1 MAAHEGRILLQSG
14 TVQGQT
20 IPKKNKHQESKERE
34 GPDLTFL
41 DLAAHKGRRSLFQN
55 GTVSRKTIPEWNKH
69 QQSN

>member
-1 MAAHEGRILLQSG
+1 MKEEYYCKVERSRDRPFQKRTSIRRAR
-14 TVQGQT
+14 
-20 IPKKNKHQESKERE
+20 ERE